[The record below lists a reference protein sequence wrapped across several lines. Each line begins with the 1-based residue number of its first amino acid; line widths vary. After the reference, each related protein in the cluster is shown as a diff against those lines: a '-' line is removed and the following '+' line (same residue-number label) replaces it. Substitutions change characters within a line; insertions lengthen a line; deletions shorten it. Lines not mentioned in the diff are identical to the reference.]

1 MSMSTSSSSVACS
14 SSGTSEWSES
24 ESAPVTDT
32 VVPSLLSRLKQA
44 PLSAVNRKRKVAQ
57 NLPHNGKRRKPPRCL
72 NEPKSVTPEQ
82 RVKEF
87 PEEKLFCT
95 ACREELA
102 LKKSIIELHI
112 KSEKHARGKERRAS
126 KDKQEQGIVKALN
139 AYDEENT
146 SGWRNT
152 AYRAACFPGEG
163 NEHVLKGRGAPQQVT
178 YFSRPL

>member
-72 NEPKSVTPEQ
+72 NESKSITPELQ
-82 RVKEF
+82 VKEF

-112 KSEKHARGKERRAS
+112 KDRLARTS
-126 KDKQEQGIVKALN
+126 KNKA
-139 AYDEENT
+139 
-146 SGWRNT
+146 
-152 AYRAACFPGEG
+152 
-163 NEHVLKGRGAPQQVT
+163 
-178 YFSRPL
+178 

>member
-1 MSMSTSSSSVACS
+1 M
-14 SSGTSEWSES
+14 
-24 ESAPVTDT
+24 
-32 VVPSLLSRLKQA
+32 
-44 PLSAVNRKRKVAQ
+44 
-57 NLPHNGKRRKPPRCL
+57 

-87 PEEKLFCT
+87 PEEKLVVSARKLFCT

-102 LKKSIIELHI
+102 LKKSIIELYI
-112 KSEKHARGKERRAS
+112 KSEKHTRGKERRAS

-146 SGWRNT
+146 SSWRNT

-163 NEHVLKGRGAPQQVT
+163 NEHVLKGRGAPQQVR
-178 YFSRPL
+178 YFFETSLKNMATD